1 MSLSFVSEAPGELVA
16 VDLTGGQ
23 DVRFTR
29 KQQHSG
35 GRATTLTLDSHARR
49 KAEDWPEGVAW
60 GAGGGR
66 LGRRF
71 ARWKPLAGKLW
82 QSQRTLLLELI

>member
-49 KAEDWPEGVAW
+49 KAEDWAEGRA
-60 GAGGGR
+60 
-66 LGRRF
+66 F
-71 ARWKPLAGKLW
+71 ARWKPLAGKLL
-82 QSQRTLLLELI
+82 QSERSLPLELI

>member
-16 VDLTGGQ
+16 VDLAGGQ

-35 GRATTLTLDSHARR
+35 GRATTLTSTRMPDAKPKIGRR
-49 KAEDWPEGVAW
+49 ESLGVLEEGVSV
-60 GAGGGR
+60 GDSRAGSRLPGSSGR
-66 LGRRF
+66 ASGPF
-71 ARWKPLAGKLW
+71 FW
-82 QSQRTLLLELI
+82 S